1 MVKICFVGL
10 YDEKN
15 LGDPI
20 IGDCVEWMY
29 AQALGAETLHSKRL
43 TIDYLNYHPTTICRI
58 TNRLR
63 RFARK
68 PFYHFIHTIVS
79 GEYTRYYAREI
90 RGSQLIVVVGGG
102 LIKYTTQYF
111 GLGLQ
116 GLLKAAQKEQIPVVI
131 NAVGVEGYDEAN
143 SRCLELKRTLQLSA
157 LKRITTRDDLETLR
171 NKYIGTTSNILCK
184 LVSDA
189 AVWAAET
196 YDVEKKQS
204 AATIGIGVCREDM
217 LDAHGYGISA
227 SEFFTFYEQLVRRL
241 TVEGHK
247 VEIFTN
253 GLPEDNITAF
263 KLKKRLEET
272 GCAITYKQPDSPK
285 ELVTIV
291 SNYKGIV
298 AARLHACIIA
308 YSLNIPAVG
317 IVWNDKLTF
326 FGRNIGC
333 EQYFIKPQDLTVDNV
348 RGILSRALISQY
360 DLSIRERFRMTIV
373 SDIGETVS
381 GLLKCR

>member
-1 MVKICFVGL
+1 MVKICFIGL

-20 IGDCVEWMY
+20 IGDCVEWLY
-29 AQALGAETLHSKRL
+29 AQALGVEKLHSKRL
-43 TIDYLNYHPTTICRI
+43 TIDCLNYHPTIICRI
-58 TNRLR
+58 ANRLR

-79 GEYTRYYAREI
+79 GEYARYYAKEI
-90 RGSQLIVVVGGG
+90 KGCQLIVVVGGG

-116 GLLKAAQKEQIPVVI
+116 GLLQAAHKELIPVVI
-131 NAVGVEGYDEAN
+131 NAVGVEGYDAAN
-143 SRCLELKRTLQLSA
+143 SRCLELKRTLHLPA
-157 LKRITTRDDLETLR
+157 LKKITTRDDLKTLR
-171 NKYIGTTSNILCK
+171 DKYLGANSNILCK

-196 YDVEKKQS
+196 YGVEKNKS
-204 AATIGIGVCREDM
+204 TDTIGIGVCREDM
-217 LDAHGYGISA
+217 LMAHGYGISA

-241 TVEGHK
+241 LLGGQK
-247 VEIFTN
+247 VELFTN
-253 GLPEDNITAF
+253 GLPEDNITAL
-263 KLKKRLEET
+263 KLQNKLEET
-272 GCAITYKQPDSPK
+272 GIVISFKQPNSPK
-285 ELVTIV
+285 DLVTIV
-291 SNYKGIV
+291 SNYRGIV